1 MDVREPEE
9 WQHGHID
16 GSVPAPRGLLE
27 FFADPTSPR
36 HKEALDPR
44 KRTIVL
50 CASGARASLAALTLK
65 TMGYEDVAI
74 LDGGLK
80 AWTEAGLPLTSTSTR
95 VSDHPCAPGYL
106 PRNPLITVASPH
118 HACALASAQAQR
130 VTCSCRPRRFIGG
143 QVGASLAV
151 PQPAD
156 VVVATA
162 AWSFAP
168 PEEHRPDGHLA
179 YGPGRS
185 PAWDQEWHYRRD
197 TPDRG
202 GAWPA
207 ENACRSRTS
216 MSFLTK
222 WAGSG

>member
-36 HKEALDPR
+36 HKDALDPR

-80 AWTEAGLPLTSTSTR
+80 AWTEAGLPT
-95 VSDHPCAPGYL
+95 
-106 PRNPLITVASPH
+106 N
-118 HACALASAQAQR
+118 
-130 VTCSCRPRRFIGG
+130 
-143 QVGASLAV
+143 
-151 PQPAD
+151 
-156 VVVATA
+156 
-162 AWSFAP
+162 
-168 PEEHRPDGHLA
+168 EHE
-179 YGPGRS
+179 Y
-185 PAWDQEWHYRRD
+185 
-197 TPDRG
+197 
-202 GAWPA
+202 
-207 ENACRSRTS
+207 
-216 MSFLTK
+216 
-222 WAGSG
+222 SGI